1 MLSVIKT
8 TTMSIILGK
17 LNSILL
23 REHFG
28 INAQI
33 VGDCLF
39 SAVQSRPLSTIVKTT
54 GLTKNEVSAAL
65 ASLIRFR
72 LVQFTAAAHGNAV
85 EYSIK
90 PDKVYLLVRYAKYVQ
105 YIREK
110 CGELAGLLIN
120 ELQRVGSDIAT
131 NLIVRC
137 TETDIAR
144 DKLCELRNEF
154 LNLVQKKYVMRAPAL
169 VQNSEPSMIPE
180 FNIDEHSLFVEPDID
195 VPTLVRVK
203 NRETTE
209 PSDVGIYWFVN
220 IGKRLFSK
228 STINNIW
235 LEYFFFLSH
244 FLDRLHQEFRDSIM
258 VEAIERTIDP
268 TAAEVLR
275 CMLDLMYERTAAWQA
290 VTNPVSYSE
299 IRHNIEKSPKWK
311 TNTKLIRQLEEYI
324 GVITDDNMKFVG
336 KFGEAGGGQYVIQ
349 MRHAIEQL
357 TWACIEKIVEDCC
370 FSSKA
375 ARIFRIIRYQKY
387 CDQDDIQKEA
397 MIPSKEAKF
406 ITYKLVEENF
416 IQIKT
421 IRKTGSGGS
430 TAKSFCLFH
439 VDQSQIVSM
448 LLEHCY
454 KALFNCLTRADHIK
468 NDGRRLIEKSQRLE
482 MIVQAMKERGE
493 SEEYIQE
500 IYETMTPPEKEL
512 LANINTRC
520 NNLRYA
526 EIGLDETIFLL
537 QLYQYYQHLK

>member
-1 MLSVIKT
+1 
-8 TTMSIILGK
+8 MSIILGK

-39 SAVQSRPLSTIVKTT
+39 SAVQSRPLSTIIKTT

-65 ASLIRFR
+65 SSLIRFR
-72 LVQFTAAAHGNAV
+72 LVQFTSSAQSV

-90 PDKVYLLVRYAKYVQ
+90 PEKVYLLIRYAKYVQ
-105 YIREK
+105 YLHEK

-137 TETDIAR
+137 TETELAR
-144 DKLCELRNEF
+144 DKLSELRTEF

-169 VQNSEPSMIPE
+169 VQNDEATLIPA
-180 FNIDEHSLFVEPDID
+180 FNIDEHSFFLEPEID
-195 VPTLVRVK
+195 LVTLVRVK

-209 PSDVGIYWFVN
+209 SSDKNIYWFVN
-220 IGKRLFSK
+220 I
-228 STINNIW
+228 
-235 LEYFFFLSH
+235 
-244 FLDRLHQEFRDSIM
+244 DRLHQEFRDMVM

-275 CMLDLMYERTAAWQA
+275 CMLELMYERTAAWQA

-311 TNTKLIRQLEEYI
+311 ANTKLTRQLDQYI
-324 GVITDDNMKFVG
+324 AVICEDSMKFVG

-349 MRHAIEQL
+349 MKHAIEGL
-357 TWACIEKIVEDCC
+357 TWACIEKICEER

-397 MIPSKEAKF
+397 MIPSKEAKY

-421 IRKTGSGGS
+421 IRKSGAGGN

-439 VDQSQIVSM
+439 VNQQQIVSM

-468 NDGRRLIEKSQRLE
+468 SEGRRLIEKSQRLD

-512 LANINTRC
+512 LENINTRC